1 MRKYIWLLFALP
13 IIFASCRFI
22 TGKRVRGNGVIK
34 TEEHSVSTFKH
45 VEASGSI
52 NVYVSQGDIK
62 PVKIEGDENLL
73 QYVEVIQEG
82 DKLIVKERPG
92 YNLDPSAEMRIY
104 VTAPVY
110 NSIEVSGASDIIGQS
125 KINNAEDLDLHASGA
140 GNIKMDVNAPKLM
153 AEISGSGSI
162 DLKGQT
168 KDVEIELS
176 GAGHAHCF
184 ELLSENTTVAISGAG
199 SAEVFASVKLDATVS
214 GAGSV
219 SYKGNAT
226 SVNQHVSGV
235 GSVNKVN

>member
-1 MRKYIWLLFALP
+1 MRKYIWLLLALP
-13 IIFASCRFI
+13 MAFGSCRFM
-22 TGKRVRGNGVIK
+22 TGRRVHGNGTIK
-34 TEEHSVSTFKH
+34 TEERTVSAFKNIE
-45 VEASGSI
+45 VRGAI

-82 DKLIVKERPG
+82 DKLIVRERPG
-92 YNLDPSAEMRIY
+92 FNLDPSEDMRIH

-110 NSIEVSGASDIIGQS
+110 NSIEVSGASDIIGET
-125 KINNAEDLDLHASGA
+125 KINNTEDLDLHASGA
-140 GNIKMDVNAPKLM
+140 GNIKMEIDAPKLK

-168 KDVEIELS
+168 KDVEIDLS
-176 GAGHAHCF
+176 GAGHAHCYD
-184 ELLSENTTVAISGAG
+184 LLSENTSVDISGAG
-199 SAEVFASVKLDATVS
+199 SAEVFASMKLEATVS

-219 SYKGNAT
+219 SYKGNAA